1 MSDPQAVLEQI
12 RRDGIQT
19 VDFRFT
25 DLRGRWQHFSF
36 AAAGVTE
43 AHLQDGVMFDGSAIA
58 GWRDV
63 SESDMLL
70 KPDLDSAV
78 LDPFSAQPS
87 LILLS
92 DVAEPS
98 TGLGYER
105 CPRSLARRAEDRLA
119 SSGVADR
126 ALIAPRAEF
135 CIFDDVRF
143 GVATNEA
150 FYRVDSEE
158 GPYNSGTRYDVGN
171 SGHRPQRGAPLA
183 VPPVDQMADL
193 RAEMASVLKTVGLSP
208 LQHHHDTAPSQNQIT
223 LGFDSLLRSADGL
236 QIYKYVVHNVASS
249 YGKTATFLPK
259 PMAFEPGS
267 GLQIEQALWLKD
279 RPVFAGQGYADLSET
294 CLHYLGGILH
304 HARALNAFTTPTTN
318 SYRRLAPGGDA
329 PRQLAYAALN
339 RSAAIRLPF
348 AARAEDKRVEVRF
361 ADPSANPYLAF
372 SALVLAG
379 LDGIARAIDP
389 GEAMDRN
396 LYDLPPE
403 ETDTLPTVCRTLAEA
418 LDALE
423 QDCNFLTAGEVFTD
437 DMVDAYIALK
447 RAEIEAVE
455 RVPHPVEFQLY
466 YSV

>member
-1 MSDPQAVLEQI
+1 
-12 RRDGIQT
+12 
-19 VDFRFT
+19 
-25 DLRGRWQHFSF
+25 
-36 AAAGVTE
+36 
-43 AHLQDGVMFDGSAIA
+43 
-58 GWRDV
+58 
-63 SESDMLL
+63 
-70 KPDLDSAV
+70 
-78 LDPFSAQPS
+78 
-87 LILLS
+87 
-92 DVAEPS
+92 
-98 TGLGYER
+98 
-105 CPRSLARRAEDRLA
+105 
-119 SSGVADR
+119 
-126 ALIAPRAEF
+126 
-135 CIFDDVRF
+135 
-143 GVATNEA
+143 
-150 FYRVDSEE
+150 
-158 GPYNSGTRYDVGN
+158 
-171 SGHRPQRGAPLA
+171 
-183 VPPVDQMADL
+183 
-193 RAEMASVLKTVGLSP
+193 VGLSP

-304 HARALNAFTTPTTN
+304 HARALNAFTNPTTN